1 MGLTFVSRNAGKPDL
16 QYRHN
21 MNNHNQSLPARLVFA
36 ALLPALA
43 LSAACGKN
51 EDKQVAT
58 QVAAKVNGD
67 EITVHQINHAL
78 AQREN
83 VTPEVAAQAKREILD
98 RLIDQHLAT
107 QKAIENKLDRAP
119 HIVQAIEATKREILA
134 RAYLEQLA
142 TKLPRIT
149 PAEIKS
155 FYAEHPELF
164 AQRQLFDMEEFVLAT
179 QADVAEGLRQKLAE
193 ARSMGEV
200 ANWLRSREVNFVA
213 NYGVRASEQ
222 ISVEILPAITA
233 MKQGEIRLF
242 DTGGGRYQVI
252 RLVSTKPSAMDET
265 NASLRIEQYLI
276 NRRAGELLANQ
287 MKLLREHSKIEFLG
301 EFASSVS
308 TGGAEVKAEGETKA
322 LPAAKSKSV
331 LEGLIN
337 PR

>member
-1 MGLTFVSRNAGKPDL
+1 MGLSFVGRNAGQPDL

-21 MNNHNQSLPARLVFA
+21 MNNRNQSLPARLAFA

-43 LSAACGKN
+43 LGAACGKN

-83 VTPEVAAQAKREILD
+83 VAPELAAQAKREILD

-107 QKAIENKLDRAP
+107 QKAIDNKLNRAP
-119 HIVQAIEATKREILA
+119 HIVQAIEATKRDILA

-142 TKLPRIT
+142 AKLPRIT
-149 PAEIKS
+149 PAEIKL

-164 AQRQLFDMEEFVLAT
+164 AQRQVFDMEEFVLVT
-179 QADVAEGLRQKLAE
+179 QADTATGLRHKVAE

-200 ANWLRSREVNFVA
+200 AIWLRSREVNFVA
-213 NYGVRASEQ
+213 NYGDRVSEQ
-222 ISVEILPAITA
+222 VSVEILPAITA

-252 RLVSTKPSAMDET
+252 RLVSARPSAMDET
-265 NASLRIEQYLI
+265 NASPRVEQYLI
-276 NRRAGELLANQ
+276 NRRSGEFLANQ

-301 EFASSVS
+301 EFANNVS
-308 TGGAEVKAEGETKA
+308 TGATKTKAEGEAEA
-322 LPAAKSKSV
+322 LPAAKSKPGID
-331 LEGLIN
+331 GLIN